1 MPKSSK
7 DITFDSKEMYTRKLN
22 VIKENY
28 FPKAKA
34 DDSDKLE
41 DSVDQGTLTENTVMS
56 RYVQGIT
63 QSKKFGS

>member
-1 MPKSSK
+1 
-7 DITFDSKEMYTRKLN
+7 MYTRKLN

-34 DDSDKLE
+34 DDSEKLE